1 MNQPTIDEIR
11 DQIAEWDLWV
21 KWRDAEG
28 NVIWYMGGSLW
39 NEEANMPV
47 FFQHNHPIPYTL
59 DEAAKLPEGWLWGW
73 LCWISNPLTNCEG
86 WWLASARH
94 VSHDVGDN
102 ITESAT
108 TEIEARFRLR
118 HAAMKAERGIA

>member
-1 MNQPTIDEIR
+1 MTQPTIDEIR
-11 DQIAEWDLWV
+11 DQIAEW
-21 KWRDAEG
+21 EG
-28 NVIWYMGGSLW
+28 WTYGCHASKSPDGLPAYPDSKHWKCGDRVCWT
-39 NEEANMPV
+39 
-47 FFQHNHPIPYTL
+47 HPIPYTL
-59 DEAAKLPEGWLWGW
+59 DEAAKLPEGW